1 MKGSTPVK
9 NQKKKHQ
16 ISVNGT
22 FYTRL
27 NCVGKGG
34 SCRVFRV
41 LGPDYALLA
50 LKRVNLR
57 DTDEA
62 TVMGYKNEIDIL
74 RTLSH
79 VHRVVRL
86 VNWELN
92 NDTQTLSLVCFGAE

>member
-1 MKGSTPVK
+1 M
-9 NQKKKHQ
+9 
-16 ISVNGT
+16 
-22 FYTRL
+22 
-27 NCVGKGG
+27 
-34 SCRVFRV
+34 
-41 LGPDYALLA
+41 LGPDHALLA

-79 VHRVVRL
+79 VYRVVHL

-92 NDTQTLSLVCFGAE
+92 NNTQTLSLVCFGAE